1 MKNIIKISIVI
12 LVGLMSSSIYAQ
24 TYRIDSSSS
33 NTIANL
39 QSQTDQ
45 LKYFTSQTSSSSNNR
60 NLSTSNNVYVQQIG
74 NDNNIVS
81 NTRAVYSDIGLFQK
95 GNNNEVLL
103 DITAGVIKE
112 NVLQTGINNSVID
125 LNPNGS
131 LLHTTAVFQKGANQ
145 NLIMLGSNSIS
156 DNMII
161 SMQGKNQTILV
172 RNIKN

>member
-1 MKNIIKISIVI
+1 MKNLIKISIVI
-12 LVGLMSSSIYAQ
+12 LVGLVSSNTYAQ

-33 NTIANL
+33 TTIANL
-39 QSQTDQ
+39 QNSTDQ
-45 LKYFTSQTSSSSNNR
+45 FKQFISKTDATSNTR

-81 NTRAVYSDIGLFQK
+81 NTRSIYSDISLFQN
-95 GNNNEVLL
+95 GNNNEVLF
-103 DITAGVIKE
+103 DITAGCIKE

-125 LNPNGS
+125 INTKGY
-131 LLHTTAVFQKGANQ
+131 LLHTAVVFQKGANQ

-156 DNMII
+156 NNMII